1 MKTPP
6 VPGKLLGAMLLAT
19 VLPGLAAHAVDHYY
33 DWDMRHVRI
42 DDTNASNNV
51 RLHFDFTKPLHGPWL
66 TNPSDTSMTVSFIG
80 RNAAAAGIE
89 YRVKGTEPWTRR
101 WQTTYGM
108 IDYSQDMHAFH
119 LSGLAPATEY
129 EYRFISAAT
138 RYLTAYSD
146 TVIGREIYTFK
157 TLDPKRG
164 TYKVMVTTDTHGSLR
179 LNLDGIY
186 EAAGGKDADLYVFL
200 GDNVEDSMSEPRF
213 YITSGILDD
222 IVRLWATA
230 KPTILVRGN
239 HDAWG
244 LHGADGWA
252 EHFPRPDGQAHYAFR
267 HGPALFVVLD
277 TAAEAYHSGLRN
289 HANAEVAQAYRAE
302 QAAWVRSLKESASWK
317 TATFRIFL
325 NHYGM
330 RTSHGATT
338 QFQETAGLF
347 KDLLN
352 DTTPQGRIHLFLCG
366 HEHRYARCL
375 PRTKGAVESPLAK
388 PIALREN
395 QVAYPY
401 SEDDTYNFTEIC
413 GDSCE
418 ALTLEVSPDR
428 LNVTSFARGGD
439 AQILDR
445 VEIAPDGSA
454 KAIGVTSGTFP

>member
-1 MKTPP
+1 MNCPS
-6 VPGKLLGAMLLAT
+6 VPGKRLGAVLLASA
-19 VLPGLAAHAVDHYY
+19 LPGLAAFAADHYY
-33 DWDMRHVRI
+33 DWEMRQVRI

-66 TNPSDTSMTVSFIG
+66 TNPSYTSMTVSFIG

-108 IDYSQDMHAFH
+108 IDYAKDMHAFH

-129 EYRFISAAT
+129 EYRFLSAAT

-146 TVIGREIYTFK
+146 TVTGREIYSFK
-157 TLDPKRG
+157 TLDPERG
-164 TYKVMVTTDTHGSLR
+164 TYQVMVTTDTHGSLR

-186 EAAGGKDADLYVFL
+186 EATNGKDADFYVFL

-252 EHFPRPDGQAHYAFR
+252 EHFPRPDGPAYHAFR
-267 HGPALFVVLD
+267 QGPALFVVLD
-277 TAAEAYHSGLRN
+277 TAAEAYHSGPRN
-289 HANAEVAQAYRAE
+289 PANEEVAQAYRAE
-302 QAAWVRSLKESASWK
+302 QAAWVRSLKASDPWK

-330 RTSHGATT
+330 RTSQGEST
-338 QFQETAGLF
+338 QFRETAGLF

-352 DTTPQGRIHLFLCG
+352 DATPEGRIHLFLCG

-375 PRTKGAVESPLAK
+375 PRTKGATGSPLAK
-388 PIALREN
+388 PIELRAN

-413 GDSCE
+413 GAAGE
-418 ALTLEVSPDR
+418 AMSLDVTPGGLTI
-428 LNVTSFARGGD
+428 TSYAKGAG

-454 KAIGVTSGTFP
+454 QENLER